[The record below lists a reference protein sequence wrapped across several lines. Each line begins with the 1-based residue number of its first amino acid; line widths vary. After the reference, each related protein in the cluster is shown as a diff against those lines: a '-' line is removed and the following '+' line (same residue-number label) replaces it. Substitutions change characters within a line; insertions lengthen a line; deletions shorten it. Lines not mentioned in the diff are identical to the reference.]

1 MRYTWKLLSVLLS
14 LLLLLSVPT
23 FSVVVLTDGEWAE
36 LEMIWTEL
44 ETLTEEQAQELAFQ
58 EIQLIAASQKTTEVE
73 NSLKEAELSLTEYEK
88 EQKRKTVV
96 WVVGSLLAG
105 VVAGIIFE

>member
-1 MRYTWKLLSVLLS
+1 MWKRSLALLS
-14 LLLLLSVPT
+14 LLLLLSVPIY
-23 FSVVVLTDGEWAE
+23 SDVVLTDGEWAE

-44 ETLTEEQAQELAFQ
+44 ETLLQEQGMELESVETRLAEVSQ
-58 EIQLIAASQKTTEVE
+58 EIIGLKK
-73 NSLKEAELSLTEYEK
+73 SLSEAELSLSELGK

>member
-1 MRYTWKLLSVLLS
+1 MWKRSLALLS
-14 LLLLLSVPT
+14 LLLLLSVPIY
-23 FSVVVLTDGEWAE
+23 SVVVLTDGEWAE

-58 EIQLIAASQKTTEVE
+58 EIQLTAASQKTTAVE
-73 NSLKEAELSLTEYEK
+73 SSLKKAELSLTEHKK

-105 VVAGIIFE
+105 MIAGIIFE

>member
-1 MRYTWKLLSVLLS
+1 MIIWKHLSVLLL
-14 LLLLLSVPT
+14 LLLLLSVPIY
-23 FSVVVLTDGEWAE
+23 SDVVLTDGEWAE
-36 LEMIWTEL
+36 LEIIWTEL

-58 EIQLIAASQKTTEVE
+58 KIQLTAASQKTTEVE

>member
-1 MRYTWKLLSVLLS
+1 MWKKQLLLVSLVLL
-14 LLLLLSVPT
+14 LA
-23 FSVVVLTDGEWAE
+23 FSPLYSEVILTDEEWVE
-36 LEMIWTEL
+36 LEIIWTEL

-58 EIQLIAASQKTTEVE
+58 EIRLAAASQKTTAVE

-88 EQKRKTVV
+88 ERKRKTVV

>member
-1 MRYTWKLLSVLLS
+1 MWKRSLALLS
-14 LLLLLSVPT
+14 LLLLLSPPIY
-23 FSVVVLTDGEWAE
+23 SDVVLTDGEWAE

-44 ETLTEEQAQELAFQ
+44 EMLTEEQAHELAFQ
-58 EIQLIAASQKTTEVE
+58 KIQLTAASQKTTEVE
-73 NSLKEAELSLTEYEK
+73 NSLKEVELSLTEYEK
-88 EQKRKTVV
+88 EQKRKAVV

>member
-1 MRYTWKLLSVLLS
+1 MITWKRLSVLLL
-14 LLLLLSVPT
+14 LLLLLSVPI

-36 LEMIWTEL
+36 LDQVFTTLNDLL
-44 ETLTEEQAQELAFQ
+44 EKQAIQLELAETQLAIALQ
-58 EIQLIAASQKTTEVE
+58 EIEKL
-73 NSLKEAELSLTEYEK
+73 ELSLKKGEKFLKLQEK